1 MCDSEVGSRMRRS
14 CDGAGGCMGE
24 GCSLHVG
31 GVVGSAAD
39 GLCGDVYW
47 RWCCGR

>member
-31 GVVGSAAD
+31 GGGGWERCGWVV
-39 GLCGDVYW
+39 W
-47 RWCCGR
+47 